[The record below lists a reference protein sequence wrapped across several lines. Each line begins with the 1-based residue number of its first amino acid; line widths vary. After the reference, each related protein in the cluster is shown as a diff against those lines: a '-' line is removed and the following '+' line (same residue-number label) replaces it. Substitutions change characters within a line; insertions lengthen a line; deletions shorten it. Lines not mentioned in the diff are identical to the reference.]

1 MAIALTRVDFRLIHG
16 QVVTQW
22 VRRLNIDRID
32 VVDTSLSKEPFMK
45 NVLSMSAPKGVKVNI
60 ISTDDSLKKQENGFY
75 SDTKSN
81 YLLLFKT
88 VQQLHEAMEKGLA
101 LDEIQIGGLGGGPDR
116 KAVSNAIT
124 LNEED
129 ANWLT
134 EIQEDDTKVYL
145 QTTPDYPS
153 MSLNEAVSKL

>member
-1 MAIALTRVDFRLIHG
+1 MTIALTRIDFRLIHG

-22 VRRLNIDRID
+22 VRRLDINRID
-32 VVDTSLSKEPFMK
+32 VIDTALSEEPFMK
-45 NVLSMSAPKGVKVNI
+45 NILSMAAPKGIKVNI
-60 ISTDDSLKKQENGFY
+60 ISIEEALEKQENNQY
-75 SDTKSN
+75 SDSSVN

-88 VQQLHEAMEKGLA
+88 VQQLYESVEKGLE
-101 LDEIQIGGLGGGPDR
+101 LQEVQIGGLGGGPDR

-129 ANWLT
+129 ANWLIK
-134 EIQEDDTKVYL
+134 IQEKGTKVYL

-153 MSLNEAVSKL
+153 MRLDEAVSKL